1 MNANETRTLVREL
14 ILCTQADL
22 QELIASLSSEER
34 KARGNLKLWSAKD
47 MIAHLNF
54 WGRHFLRQL
63 EKSAKGEKVPLA
75 GDYLNEMNDG
85 VLYEHMEQPLDEA
98 LAEYEQIHKELLM
111 VFDSYSAEDL
121 SDEKKYA
128 WLEGR
133 PMIDRVLGNLVW
145 HPQSHIA
152 DFYVKRGNLEKA
164 IAMQEALTEKLK
176 GFPHWGATAFYNTAC
191 FYALN
196 NMPAKAIPCL
206 KTAFAQRPDLMEW
219 SRQDS
224 DLDSLRG
231 LADFR
236 ELFKQKSSS

>member
-1 MNANETRTLVREL
+1 MDAKEIKNSVRGM
-14 ILCTQADL
+14 IQSTQDDL
-22 QELIASLSSEER
+22 QELIASLLPEER
-34 KARGNLKLWSAKD
+34 KARGSLKLWSAKD
-47 MIAHLNF
+47 VVTHLNF

-63 EKSAKGEKVPLA
+63 EKSAKEEKVPLA
-75 GDYLNEMNDG
+75 GDYLNEVNDG

-133 PMIDRVLGNLVW
+133 PMSDRVLGNLVW

-164 IAMQEALTEKLK
+164 IAMQEVLTEKLK
-176 GFPHWGATAFYNTAC
+176 RFPNWGATAFYNTAC

-196 NMPAKAIPCL
+196 NMPARAIPCL

-231 LADFR
+231 LADFQ
-236 ELFKQKSSS
+236 ELYK

>member
-1 MNANETRTLVREL
+1 MDANEIKNSVREM
-14 ILCTQADL
+14 IQTTQADL
-22 QELIASLSSEER
+22 QELITSLSPEER
-34 KARGNLKLWSAKD
+34 KAKGTLKLWSAKD
-47 MIAHLNF
+47 VITHLIF
-54 WGRHFLRQL
+54 WGKHFLRQL

-75 GDYLNEMNDG
+75 GEYFNEVNDG

-98 LAEYEQIHKELLM
+98 LAEYEQIHKELLQ
-111 VFDSYSAEDL
+111 VYDSFAADDL
-121 SDEKKYA
+121 SDAKKFA

-133 PMIDRVLGNLVW
+133 PMSDRVLGNLVW

-152 DFYVKRGNLEKA
+152 DFYVKRGQLDKA

-176 GFPHWGATAFYNTAC
+176 GFPNWGGTAFYNAAC

-196 NMPAKAIPCL
+196 NMPDKAIPCL

-219 SRQDS
+219 SKQDS

-231 LADFR
+231 SADFQALYK
-236 ELFKQKSSS
+236 E